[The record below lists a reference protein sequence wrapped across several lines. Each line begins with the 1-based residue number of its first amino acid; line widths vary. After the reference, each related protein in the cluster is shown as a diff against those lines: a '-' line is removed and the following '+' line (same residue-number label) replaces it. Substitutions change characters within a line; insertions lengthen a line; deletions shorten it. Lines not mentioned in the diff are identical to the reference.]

1 MTDETLPA
9 DNTFETSEVLSP
21 LIERTRLLQN
31 CQAREMDLVE
41 HVKDVCNNLI
51 LYSVLC
57 HL

>member
-41 HVKDVCNNLI
+41 HVKDECTI
-51 LYSVLC
+51 
-57 HL
+57 